1 MSGIK
6 HYPSRDQLKL
16 QKVVETN
23 SNIAVTYNDIGKLY
37 YCYNSGSTLSI
48 SVADDNAIPVGS
60 QFDFIRMADDVQ
72 FPAGNGYSYYSS
84 VGSTPKIREVS
95 SACTLIKIALYEWAV
110 VGDIVAS

>member
-23 SNIAVTYNDIGKLY
+23 SNIAVTYNDIGNLY
-37 YCYNSGSTLSI
+37 YCFNSGTTLSV
-48 SVADDNAIPVGS
+48 SVADDNTIPVGS
-60 QFDFIRMADDVQ
+60 QFEFIRMADDVQ
-72 FPAGNGYSYYSS
+72 FPVANGYSYYSS
-84 VGSTPKIREVS
+84 VGATPKLRTTN